1 MIALLRGTLVE
12 KQADKVIIDV
22 GGVGYEVGIPVE
34 TYSRLGETGEDVLLH
49 VHTHV
54 RENLIALFGFHD
66 RRDKGLFEKFLEV
79 SGVGP
84 RLALALL
91 SGLPVPDL
99 LAAIRDGDAK
109 KLVRIPGVGKR
120 TGERIVLELKDKL
133 GAFHTDR
140 ESSDDGGSAVEED
153 VITVLVNLGCSPDAA
168 ARSVRAARQ
177 NGAPRG
183 IRSAIPD
190 GDGIDQALE
199 KANMARKRIVNS
211 APSEEDRQFDIALRP
226 RQLDEFIGQTALKE
240 NLSIAIEA
248 ARERAE
254 PLDHVLLYGPPG
266 LGKTT
271 LATIIA
277 NEMGGAGRLH
287 GGAGSAKETRP
298 NRHADH
304 DGGPPGVLH

>member
-177 NGAPRG
+177 NGAP
-183 IRSAIPD
+183 AEFE
-190 GDGIDQALE
+190 ALFR
-199 KANMARKRIVNS
+199 MAMESIKR
-211 APSEEDRQFDIALRP
+211 
-226 RQLDEFIGQTALKE
+226 
-240 NLSIAIEA
+240 
-248 ARERAE
+248 
-254 PLDHVLLYGPPG
+254 
-266 LGKTT
+266 
-271 LATIIA
+271 
-277 NEMGGAGRLH
+277 
-287 GGAGSAKETRP
+287 
-298 NRHADH
+298 
-304 DGGPPGVLH
+304 